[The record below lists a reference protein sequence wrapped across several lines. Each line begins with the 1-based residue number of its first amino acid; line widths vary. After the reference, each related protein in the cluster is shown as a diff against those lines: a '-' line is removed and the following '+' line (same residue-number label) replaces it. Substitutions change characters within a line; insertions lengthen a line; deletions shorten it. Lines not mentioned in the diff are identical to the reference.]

1 MQTRLCVFP
10 PSQVAHF
17 NIPRISSSV
26 AKRLFGRPMRGGSE
40 WPSGRESE
48 VPRCVMQGWLTPLGA
63 WTIPRLLQLRPCQNL
78 AKISPPHWKSRR
90 RRRERRRKKAGFGRS
105 QRKEEEGAP
114 PLAWHHRRQQLGGK
128 KPVALK
134 KAAACGRG
142 GEGIPPAFLPLPLP
156 PSPPW
161 YLSEGKGAPRR
172 NRCCRPLSH
181 NPPVPPST
189 DMYPANEGAATA
201 SRDLQT
207 DKTWSLQSFPP
218 PSSTSFSILLS
229 GEAPLREWKEG
240 WRRCGWKWDPRG
252 RAGGREALSR
262 GMKREGATSCTH
274 TQAGETTVQLSP
286 SPRSLSRALPRRH
299 CHLSRHAH
307 LLTPVMGGTIETAE
321 WVSPHGTTST
331 NSPRM
336 NAPSVV

>member
-1 MQTRLCVFP
+1 MLQAKACGEEKLKSASPPSPFSAEAPKVQTRLCVFP

-156 PSPPW
+156 PPLHLGTCRKEKGPRGGIAAAA
-161 YLSEGKGAPRR
+161 LSLTSHLCLPRPTCIRPMKAPRR
-172 NRCCRPLSH
+172 RHVTSRPTRHGASNLSPLPPPPLSRSCCRERL
-181 NPPVPPST
+181 
-189 DMYPANEGAATA
+189 
-201 SRDLQT
+201 
-207 DKTWSLQSFPP
+207 
-218 PSSTSFSILLS
+218 
-229 GEAPLREWKEG
+229 
-240 WRRCGWKWDPRG
+240 RCGSGRKGGEDVDGNGTPADG
-252 RAGGREALSR
+252 RAGGRLCLVA
-262 GMKREGATSCTH
+262 
-274 TQAGETTVQLSP
+274 
-286 SPRSLSRALPRRH
+286 
-299 CHLSRHAH
+299 
-307 LLTPVMGGTIETAE
+307 
-321 WVSPHGTTST
+321 
-331 NSPRM
+331 
-336 NAPSVV
+336 